1 MMILCFVS
9 KQKRSFKIFKTFI
22 VFLDTAD
29 NEGRSA
35 LSWSALSG
43 KVHATNCLL
52 DHGANISHADK
63 KGCAPLDLA
72 STKGHSEVVQLL
84 LEKGANLEH
93 VDIEGVRPLDRAI
106 ANGHSS
112 TVTCFLKKGAKLG
125 PATWAMAN
133 GKPNIL

>member
-1 MMILCFVS
+1 M
-9 KQKRSFKIFKTFI
+9 
-22 VFLDTAD
+22 
-29 NEGRSA
+29 
-35 LSWSALSG
+35 
-43 KVHATNCLL
+43 

>member
-1 MMILCFVS
+1 M
-9 KQKRSFKIFKTFI
+9 
-22 VFLDTAD
+22 
-29 NEGRSA
+29 
-35 LSWSALSG
+35 
-43 KVHATNCLL
+43 
-52 DHGANISHADK
+52 
-63 KGCAPLDLA
+63 
-72 STKGHSEVVQLL
+72 VQLL